1 MPRRHRSELSTG
13 LSYLVTFAL
22 ALVPAIALWNYAAV
36 HPWTRYWVS
45 IGILAPGVLALF
57 IAMGRGRRLR
67 PGAALLP
74 LIALLIWGI
83 GFAQTLP
90 LGTTLTRFLS
100 PGSASAYRDW
110 VPAAIYDQAN
120 SGVTTQLSGSEPE
133 QETRDPSPPDQ
144 GSPNPAS
151 PQQAPPDE
159 GSPQQ
164 GSSRVEGSEGV
175 GTQERFPTGEP
186 RSLAT
191 SPITLS
197 ITHTREA
204 LTLPALFG
212 LAMLAAMITYRDK
225 YTLTI
230 FMGITAISGGM
241 LAVGGVLELAR
252 QDSPYEMDPLFKT
265 IGLTASPFGPFV
277 NKNSAAGYLNL
288 SIACTL
294 GLLSIYRPKVN
305 LQTFALQFEKGLLGW
320 VERARTYVTTAIT
333 DLEAIPVALIVLLAL
348 QVVGLMAAGSRGGML
363 AFLVALV
370 ACVLQARKASA
381 ARLVGSVL
389 FAVFAA
395 VIIAAVS
402 EQLEITERARNRFAS
417 ITNAE
422 DGSRIG
428 RLLHWQDSFW
438 AGLRYLPMGA
448 GLGTHRYAYLPTAQQ
463 PSASWFH
470 HAESMWLEWFT
481 EGGIWLLP
489 LIILGIVFFVQRL
502 SRLAKHRDASLARGV
517 LLAGW
522 FGLASLFISQSFDFG
537 ILTPPLYLT
546 AAIFAGNAIGLSYS
560 SLGHSSLS
568 HSSMGGSA
576 SKSASEKSASSH
588 ASSSRP
594 SSSRTSTKSSS
605 SRSTSSR
612 SSSGRSSSSRSSS
625 SRSSSG
631 RSSSSG
637 SRRRHRSS
645 RGRSH
650 GQSSTNRMLGKSVSR
665 IPDDYFPIRPQPE
678 SLHPESRED
687 ESAEFEPDDKDLNDP
702 DDPRAQPEPWDE
714 DPAPSRA
721 MLDEGPLADGD
732 VDDNSDEPESDGDF
746 GSIDPP
752 YRALGSELAED
763 QPESLIDTD
772 VAEAGVLVDSAVPAD
787 GADEAS
793 ADNPG
798 VSAGQRRLPF
808 IVTALLFFGLIGSSY
823 LAIRWNHRAAI
834 SDYLVRILDV
844 RPARISDPDFDRYFA
859 EALPE
864 NPMLQVSVASAI
876 LRQQSRQGEQVV
888 ADRSSAPEGSEARIL
903 ATIPGRRAFYYASGN
918 TPSDRLPVESFL
930 LRGQSVDQLR
940 EAHRLSAAALTR
952 CPLDYR
958 PRLEL
963 IESSFVVPDDPKTAA
978 QLAQQAA
985 QLWPGHAEILDRTA
999 RLSYVYPGF
1008 EAAAPIL
1015 AKFLELAPGRFDSV
1029 WGMIEPLPLASG
1041 NQDAST
1047 QQRRLTGLNAA
1058 AAFPDDPVAL
1068 VPIIESGKLTP
1079 QLEEQLIAT
1088 AQELL
1093 RPGVSKTES
1102 PLREYLV
1109 GRLAKRTG
1117 DQAAAVEA
1125 LREAVRIDPSNT
1137 AYRITFA
1144 EMLAATGDIPAAR
1157 EQLRRCLIQKPGDTQ
1172 IINKMRGLER

>member
-1 MPRRHRSELSTG
+1 
-13 LSYLVTFAL
+13 LVTFAL
-22 ALVPAIALWNYAAV
+22 ALVPAVALWNYAAV

-74 LIALLIWGI
+74 LVALLIWGI

-110 VPAAIYDQAN
+110 VPAAIYDQAK
-120 SGVTTQLSGSEPE
+120 SGVTTQVSGSESE
-133 QETRDPSPPDQ
+133 NETRDTESPKQDTP
-144 GSPNPAS
+144 
-151 PQQAPPDE
+151 
-159 GSPQQ
+159 
-164 GSSRVEGSEGV
+164 RIEGSEAIGPE
-175 GTQERFPTGEP
+175 ERFSTGEP
-186 RSLAT
+186 GSLAT

-212 LAMLAAMITYRDK
+212 LAMLAAMIAYRDK
-225 YTLTI
+225 YSLAI

-241 LAVGGVLELAR
+241 LAVGGLLELAR
-252 QDSPYEMDPLFKT
+252 QDSPYEMDPIFKT

-305 LQTFALQFEKGLLGW
+305 VQTFALQFEKGLLGW
-320 VERARTYVTTAIT
+320 VERARTYVSTAIT

-363 AFLVALV
+363 AFLIALV
-370 ACVLQARKASA
+370 ACILQARKASA

-389 FAVFAA
+389 FAAFAA
-395 VIIAAVS
+395 VIIAAVA

-448 GLGTHRYAYLPTAQQ
+448 GLGAHRYAYLPTAQQ

-489 LIILGIVFFVQRL
+489 LIILGIVFFVSRL
-502 SRLAKHRDASLARGV
+502 SRLAKHRDSALARGV
-517 LLAGW
+517 LLAAW
-522 FGLASLFISQSFDFG
+522 FALASLVISQSFDFG

-560 SLGHSSLS
+560 SFAHSSS
-568 HSSMGGSA
+568 NASA
-576 SKSASEKSASSH
+576 NKSASEKS
-588 ASSSRP
+588 P
-594 SSSRTSTKSSS
+594 STQSSS
-605 SRSTSSR
+605 SRSATGPSSAKLSSSRSSSGRSSSSR

-625 SRSSSG
+625 SRSSS
-631 RSSSSG
+631 SS
-637 SRRRHRSS
+637 SRRRHRHS

-650 GQSSTNRMLGKSVSR
+650 GHSSTNRLHGKSVSR
-665 IPDDYFPIRPQPE
+665 IDDDHFSPRPEPG
-678 SLHPESRED
+678 SREHRSREHGSD
-687 ESAEFEPDDKDLNDP
+687 EQDSDDLDVNEPNLRETP
-702 DDPRAQPEPWDE
+702 SRRWDE

-721 MLDEGPLADGD
+721 MLEDASQIDPRD
-732 VDDNSDEPESDGDF
+732 DEPRDDEPHDDEPHDNDHEDHDFESEMVDSLRDV
-746 GSIDPP
+746 GSIDPT
-752 YRALGSELAED
+752 YRAHEPVPEED
-763 QPESLIDTD
+763 QYESLIEKD
-772 VAEAGVLVDSAVPAD
+772 VAEAVTLGDSADVGD
-787 GADEAS
+787 GVDESS
-793 ADNPG
+793 ADKPG
-798 VSAGQRRLPF
+798 AMSSQRRLPF
-808 IVTALLFFGLIGSSY
+808 VVTAALFLGLIGASY
-823 LAIRWNHRAAI
+823 LATRWNHRAAI

-918 TPSDRLPVESFL
+918 APSERQPVEAFL

-940 EAHRLSAAALTR
+940 EAHRLAAAALTR

-978 QLAQQAA
+978 ELAQQVAS
-985 QLWPGHAEILDRTA
+985 LWPGHAEILDRTA

-1029 WGMIEPLPLASG
+1029 WGMIEPLPLATG

-1047 QQRRLTGLNAA
+1047 QQRRLTGLSAA
-1058 AAFPDDPVAL
+1058 AAFPNDPVAL
-1068 VPIIESGKLTP
+1068 VPIIETGKLTP

-1093 RPGVSKTES
+1093 RPGVSETES

-1125 LREAVRIDPSNT
+1125 FRDAVRIDPSNT
-1137 AYRITFA
+1137 AYRVTFA

-1157 EQLRRCLIQKPGDTQ
+1157 EQLRRCLIQKPGDSQ
-1172 IINKMRGLER
+1172 IINKLRGLER

>member
-1 MPRRHRSELSTG
+1 
-13 LSYLVTFAL
+13 LVTFAL
-22 ALVPAIALWNYAAV
+22 ALVPAISLWNYAAV

-74 LIALLIWGI
+74 LVALLIWGI
-83 GFAQTLP
+83 GFTQTLP

-110 VPAAIYDQAN
+110 VPAAIYDQAK
-120 SGVTTQLSGSEPE
+120 SGETTQVAGSESE
-133 QETRDPSPPDQ
+133 NETRDTESPKQD
-144 GSPNPAS
+144 
-151 PQQAPPDE
+151 
-159 GSPQQ
+159 
-164 GSSRVEGSEGV
+164 SSLVEGSEAIGPE
-175 GTQERFPTGEP
+175 ERFPTGEP
-186 RSLAT
+186 GSLAT

-212 LAMLAAMITYRDK
+212 LAMLAAMIAYRDK
-225 YTLTI
+225 YSLTI

-241 LAVGGVLELAR
+241 LAVGGLLELAR
-252 QDSPYEMDPLFKT
+252 QDSPYEMDPIFKT

-305 LQTFALQFEKGLLGW
+305 VQTFALQFEKGLLGW
-320 VERARTYVTTAIT
+320 VERARTYVSTAIT

-363 AFLVALV
+363 AFLIALV

-389 FAVFAA
+389 FAAFAA

-448 GLGTHRYAYLPTAQQ
+448 GLGAHRYAYLPTAQQ
-463 PSASWFH
+463 LSASWFH

-481 EGGIWLLP
+481 EGGVWLLP
-489 LIILGIVFFVQRL
+489 LIILGIVFFVSRL
-502 SRLAKHRDASLARGV
+502 SRLAKHRDSALARGV
-517 LLAGW
+517 LLASW

-560 SLGHSSLS
+560 SLGHSSS
-568 HSSMGGSA
+568 NASA
-576 SKSASEKSASSH
+576 NKSASEKSPSNQSLSSRS
-588 ASSSRP
+588 ATRP
-594 SSSRTSTKSSS
+594 SSTRSS
-605 SRSTSSR
+605 SSR

-625 SRSSSG
+625 SRSSSS
-631 RSSSSG
+631 RSSSSRSSSSS

-650 GQSSTNRMLGKSVSR
+650 GHSSTNRILGKSVSR
-665 IPDDYFPIRPQPE
+665 IDDDLFSPRPEPG
-678 SLHPESRED
+678 SRVPGSREPG
-687 ESAEFEPDDKDLNDP
+687 SREPGSREPGSREPGSREPGSGEHDSDDLNINDP
-702 DDPRAQPEPWDE
+702 DVRETPSRPWDE

-721 MLDEGPLADGD
+721 MLEDASQIDPR
-732 VDDNSDEPESDGDF
+732 DDDPRDDDPHDNDHEDDDLESDMVDSQSDV
-746 GSIDPP
+746 GSIDPT
-752 YRALGSELAED
+752 YRAHEPGSAED
-763 QPESLIDTD
+763 QSESSIDTD
-772 VAEAGVLVDSAVPAD
+772 AAEAELSDDSADAGD
-787 GADEAS
+787 GVDESS
-793 ADNPG
+793 ADKPG
-798 VSAGQRRLPF
+798 MSAGQRRLPF
-808 IVTALLFFGLIGSSY
+808 VVTAALFLGLIGASY

-888 ADRSSAPEGSEARIL
+888 ADRSRAPEGSEARIL

-918 TPSDRLPVESFL
+918 APSERQPVEAFL

-940 EAHRLSAAALTR
+940 EAHHLAASALTR

-978 QLAQQAA
+978 GLAQQVAS
-985 QLWPGHAEILDRTA
+985 LWPGHADILDRTA

-1015 AKFLELAPGRFDSV
+1015 AKFLELAPARFDSV
-1029 WGMIEPLPLASG
+1029 WGMIEPLPLATG

-1058 AAFPDDPVAL
+1058 AAFPNDPVAL

-1088 AQELL
+1088 AEELL
-1093 RPGVSKTES
+1093 RPGVSDTES
-1102 PLREYLV
+1102 PLREFLV

-1137 AYRITFA
+1137 AYRVTFA
-1144 EMLAATGDIPAAR
+1144 EMLAATGDVAAAR
-1157 EQLRRCLIQKPGDTQ
+1157 EQLRRCLIQKPGDSQ
-1172 IINKMRGLER
+1172 IINKLRGLER